1 MHTAAIHTH
10 RSADHRS
17 SRHANAAIALLAFVG
32 LASLAAPALGAVD
45 NTWDWTKN
53 KRTLYLKFDPG
64 VTNYKIYDPT
74 NRIPNIGGS
83 SLADAYFHAA
93 NSWNNANNG
102 ANAWRFAVGNPMD
115 DSPVITI
122 RLGTMAGGGGGG
134 GGGGGEFVDPPS
146 FGRADMDKLPGGGG
160 GGGGGPSN
168 ALAFF
173 RLLNR
178 DAAGGY
184 TSAEIVIN
192 PFTIGGGSIW
202 GVAKNLLNN
211 RDAFDPVIN
220 GLHELGH
227 ALRLD
232 HESPKF
238 MGGGLDDTINAVN
251 KNGLVMRP
259 YLDRGVYET
268 NKNMAFDWN
277 PHSNAADPFVTD
289 VAWASA
295 SAVPAPGSAALLA
308 LAGVCLARRRR

>member
-1 MHTAAIHTH
+1 MNLLKPAA
-10 RSADHRS
+10 
-17 SRHANAAIALLAFVG
+17 ALLA
-32 LASLAAPALGAVD
+32 LATMSGHVLAAVD

-53 KRTLYLKFDPG
+53 KRTLYLKFEVD
-64 VTNYKIYDPT
+64 VTNYKIYDPAGRVPT
-74 NRIPNIGGS
+74 VAGA
-83 SLADAYFHAA
+83 SLADAYTHAA
-93 NSWNNANNG
+93 NSWNNANNN
-102 ANAWRFAVGNPMD
+102 ANAWKFAFGKPAD
-115 DSPVITI
+115 DSPVITV
-122 RLGTMAGGGGGG
+122 RLGTMAGGGGG

-160 GGGGGPSN
+160 GGGASN

-173 RLLNR
+173 RLLNK
-178 DAAGGY
+178 DATGGY

-192 PFTIGGGSIW
+192 PFTLGGGSFW

-211 RDAFDPVIN
+211 RDGFDPVIN

-232 HESPKF
+232 HESPMF
-238 MGGGLDDTINAVN
+238 MGGGNDDTINAAR

-277 PHSNAADPFVTD
+277 PHSNAADPFITD
-289 VAWASA
+289 VSWAST
-295 SAVPAPGSAALLA
+295 SGVPAPGSMALLSVGG
-308 LAGVCLARRRR
+308 LLIARRRR